1 MKKRR
6 LIAIL
11 AAALCLLLAVPAMAA
26 DVFAFSEKKIE
37 IYEGEQLET
46 VLERDGKFAGD
57 GDIVYNAGMP
67 KILSVDEYGVLT
79 GLKKGQS
86 KLTASLKRDGKVIRK
101 AETMVNVLRRVTKVT
116 LNTTNL
122 AVYEQG
128 DEEIAHLLKLER
140 EEPEETP
147 IPEIW
152 DPEATPEPT
161 PEPEPDPLEE
171 CQVILLSAGS
181 TVRLQTTC
189 TPEDAS
195 NVKVNYETSDAGV
208 AKILNGKQLQAVQ
221 RGQCVLTVASDQNPE
236 ITETFIVL
244 VIQPVKKLTI
254 TGPSKNVA
262 AGDLLQLDAVAT
274 PDNATI
280 QEVTWSS
287 RNPSIATVDDDGL
300 VYGVKKGTVTIE
312 ATAVDG
318 SKVKGVYQVNVTQKV
333 TSIELK
339 ETSVVVSTGRTVQV
353 HATLWPKEANDRSA
367 TWLSSDET
375 VATVRNGVIT
385 GRKAGFCTV
394 TCVSNSNP
402 DVSETVE
409 VQVVQPVT
417 KIVFL
422 NETGLSFPIRTSAQL
437 VWRVEPEDASIK
449 DVTFTSSAPKVAT
462 VDANGLVTG
471 LTRGTATITATATDG
486 SRKQGSFRV
495 TVTQPVEGV
504 EMAREI
510 YYIQLHGA
518 GNIKANVLPS
528 NANNQ
533 NVYWSI
539 EDDYYAEVRSNGT
552 NTGRVHGLK
561 TGNTTVTATTED
573 GGYTATADIKVG
585 DFNGAV
591 LIEDLEVDSRN
602 NIKITLR
609 NMSEIVLEE
618 IYFRVDCYNLWLTP
632 MICNTDG
639 ESTWFNGTYPLE
651 LYPREKS
658 VNGQFNFGKAD
669 ISDDL
674 GEIVLTITGWKD
686 SDGYVWTIPESER
699 VTKEWLNRNYLS
711 PTPAPDDGEEEEE
724 TNG

>member
-1 MKKRR
+1 MKKRW
-6 LIAIL
+6 IIGVL
-11 AAALCLLLAVPAMAA
+11 AAALCLLLAAPAMAA
-26 DVFAFSEKKIE
+26 DVFAFTEKKIE

-46 VLERDGKFAGD
+46 TLERDGKYAGD

-86 KLTASLKRDGKVIRK
+86 KLTASLKRDGKVVRK

-128 DEEIAHLLKLER
+128 DEEIAHLLKLEQ

-147 IPEIW
+147 IPEFW

-161 PEPEPDPLEE
+161 EEPEEDPLED
-171 CQVILLSAGS
+171 CSVILLSAGS
-181 TVRLQTTC
+181 TVNLQTTC

-195 NVKVNYETSDAGV
+195 NVKVTYETSDAGV
-208 AKILNGKQLQAVQ
+208 AKILNGKQLKAMQ

-254 TGPSKNVA
+254 TGASKSVA
-262 AGDLLQLDAVAT
+262 AGDALQLNAVAT

-280 QEVTWSS
+280 QDVTWSS

-339 ETSVVVSTGRTVQV
+339 ETSVVVSTGRTTQI

-367 TWLSSDET
+367 TWISSDET
-375 VATVRNGVIT
+375 IATVRNGVVT

-394 TCVSNSNP
+394 ACISNSNP

-422 NETGLSFPIRTSAQL
+422 NEAGLSFPIRTSAQL
-437 VWRVEPEDASIK
+437 EWRVEPADASIK
-449 DVTFTSSAPKVAT
+449 DVTFSSSAPKVAT

-471 LTRGTATITATATDG
+471 YTRGTATITATATDG

-504 EMAREI
+504 EMAKEI
-510 YYIQLHGA
+510 YYIQLHGS

-533 NVYWSI
+533 KIIWSI

-618 IYFRVDCYNLWLTP
+618 IYFRIDCFNLWLTP
-632 MICNTDG
+632 MVCNTDG
-639 ESTWFNGTYPLE
+639 VSTWFNGVYGME

-658 VNGQFNFGKAD
+658 LNGQFNFGKAD
-669 ISDDL
+669 IQDVL

-699 VTKEWLNRNYLS
+699 VTKEWLNRDYLA
-711 PTPAPDDGEEEEE
+711 PTPAPDGEEEEA